1 MDTLK
6 CLNFELCGETLP
18 EWWLECKPKLICT
31 NCDIEFGS
39 WKSDIMFGSWNCDKI
54 VKKGRG
60 ILNFYDDIDCP
71 ICLETSRGVSFPCCD
86 HCVCI
91 SCFKRIFYP
100 CYDNEPLFPLPEL
113 EDEYNND
120 PDNPIWDNIPLIK
133 KWRLEWNKWD
143 DNINSKYEYEEFLR
157 KCPIC
162 RKN

>member
-31 NCDIEFGS
+31 NCDIMFGS
-39 WKSDIMFGSWNCDKI
+39 WKNDEFF
-54 VKKGRG
+54 KKGRG
-60 ILNFYDDIDCP
+60 VLNFYDDIDCP

-86 HCVCI
+86 HCACL

-100 CYDNEPLFPLPEL
+100 CYDNEPPFPLPEL

-120 PDNPIWDNIPLIK
+120 PLINNPKWDNIPLIK